1 MSELSLD
8 FQVTVAS
15 YLRGA
20 QVFCEAV
27 VGKIVVSPYA
37 LVMLK
42 PRNIIHLWGVGL
54 RVSTPQSTFSGLL
67 LRNLN

>member
-1 MSELSLD
+1 MSELCSLD

-20 QVFCEAV
+20 QVCCEAV

-42 PRNIIHLWGVGL
+42 PSNIIHLWS
-54 RVSTPQSTFSGLL
+54 RVLGSEFQLHSLPFLGCC
-67 LRNLN
+67 